1 MSENMMNSNIDN
13 HNKEEEIFYNNDSSL
28 PAQGSKHRYTDAE
41 LKEFV
46 KCYNDP
52 AYFIKNYVKIIN
64 LNNGVVPFTLYPYQE
79 KLIKQYHD
87 NRFCLAMLGRQMG
100 KCCKNTTK
108 IKIRGKDKKEFEITC
123 EDFYK
128 WLKSKEVLNISK
140 KFIDKKFIDS
150 IEIEDFEIL
159 TDTGWKPVTAIY
171 KTISY
176 QVYELR
182 TESGK
187 ILKCADT
194 HIIFDEHYNNLF
206 VKDCLGKRIITIDG
220 IETVTDLIKHDEYEN
235 MYDLT
240 VNSDEHRFWSDGIL
254 SHNTST
260 AAAYFL
266 WCILFNSN
274 YNIGCM
280 ANKMFMAKE
289 ILSKIKDMYVWLPRF
304 LKVPV
309 SKWNMESIQ
318 LVNGSRII
326 TAATSVSAFRGSS
339 LNILYGDE
347 FAFVPP
353 NIQQDF
359 MASVYPTISSGK
371 NTKIIFT
378 TTPNGMSGEFY
389 KLWVDATEGR
399 NRYNAL
405 KFIWSAVPDRDD
417 KWRDETIANIGE
429 TRFNVEY
436 NCEFMGSSNTLIS
449 PDHLKRLRWADPII
463 TDKDL
468 RIYKKP
474 EDGRVYFMSV
484 DVGQGKSLDYSTF
497 TIFDITDKNHVEQV
511 AVYRNNEIEPSVYP
525 TIIAQSASYYNDA
538 FVLVEN
544 NDAGILV
551 ADILFNDL
559 EIENLLFTRRE
570 SSKGGIATGQYRLAF
585 TGTPGV
591 KTTKSVKTT
600 GCISLK
606 QLIESGNLI
615 LHDKDTISELM
626 VFIDKDQKGI
636 FAAEQGEHDDLVM
649 NCVLFSWA
657 MNEKFFKSLM
667 DFNFRMDLYKTKIE
681 ETESRYNFSGF
692 LVQCGNISD
701 NDTFIQNGVV
711 WNIVKDNTF

>member
-1 MSENMMNSNIDN
+1 MNTFNN
-13 HNKEEEIFYNNDSSL
+13 NEEEEIFYNNDSSL
-28 PAQGSKHRYTDAE
+28 PALGSKHRYTDNE
-41 LKEFV
+41 LKEIV
-46 KCYNDP
+46 KCYNEP
-52 AYFIKNYVKIIN
+52 TYFIKNYVKIIN
-64 LNNGVVPFTLYPYQE
+64 LNNGVVPFLLYPYQE
-79 KLIKQYHD
+79 KLIEQYHD

-100 KCCKNTTK
+100 K
-108 IKIRGKDKKEFEITC
+108 
-123 EDFYK
+123 
-128 WLKSKEVLNISK
+128 
-140 KFIDKKFIDS
+140 
-150 IEIEDFEIL
+150 
-159 TDTGWKPVTAIY
+159 
-171 KTISY
+171 
-176 QVYELR
+176 
-182 TESGK
+182 
-187 ILKCADT
+187 
-194 HIIFDEHYNNLF
+194 
-206 VKDCLGKRIITIDG
+206 
-220 IETVTDLIKHDEYEN
+220 
-235 MYDLT
+235 
-240 VNSDEHRFWSDGIL
+240 
-254 SHNTST
+254 TST

-318 LVNGSRII
+318 LINGSRII

-389 KLWVDATEGR
+389 KLWIDATEGR

-405 KFIWSAVPDRDD
+405 KFIWSDVPERDE

-449 PDHLKRLRWADPII
+449 PDHLKRLRWTDPIV

-468 RIYKKP
+468 KIYKKP
-474 EDGRVYFMSV
+474 EEGRIYFMSV

-497 TIFDITDKNHVEQV
+497 TVFDITDKKHVEQV

-525 TIIAQSASYYNDA
+525 TIIAQTASYYNDA

-570 SSKGGIATGQYRLAF
+570 SSKGGIATGQYRLSF

-636 FAAEQGEHDDLVM
+636 FSAEQGEHDDLVM

-657 MNEKFFKSLM
+657 MNEKFFKNLM
-667 DFNFRMDLYKTKIE
+667 DFDFRMDLYKTKIE

-692 LVQCGNISD
+692 LVQGGNISD
-701 NDTFIQNGVV
+701 DDGGIFVQNGIV
-711 WNIVKDNTF
+711 WNIVKEDTF